1 MITDC
6 TKCSVNEP
14 LMSESV
20 VFSCVYVEMNEL
32 SMSSQMYALN
42 KEQVLN
48 AKRKEK
54 RKSWNFFRRTMQP
67 TYSNTFQKLTYSIL
81 LLQLSAFPCLC
92 RISQLLNH
100 YLNGW
105 ILIICLL
112 CVNTRFQKTHD
123 RITENFLYKY
133 TKSNFQN
140 HYT

>member
-1 MITDC
+1 MVFDDEEAIIEKVMISDC

-14 LMSESV
+14 LMSELV

-54 RKSWNFFRRTMQP
+54 RKSWNFFRRTTQP

-81 LLQLSAFPCLC
+81 LL
-92 RISQLLNH
+92 
-100 YLNGW
+100 
-105 ILIICLL
+105 
-112 CVNTRFQKTHD
+112 
-123 RITENFLYKY
+123 
-133 TKSNFQN
+133 
-140 HYT
+140 